1 MPGSPCVLRLT
12 NPCLSQ
18 LLWGGGSGARRMQR
32 RGKNV
37 THGTWEEGRSHIH
50 KKDLTLT
57 GQSAYLHSLTSELP
71 TRIQVQ
77 LSGEGRL
84 GAACHGSSW
93 LGQRQ
98 ERRGCRGKRQS
109 STNTE
114 PEGGQGWSGTDPE
127 SFGQKPLRELKINRD

>member
-1 MPGSPCVLRLT
+1 MLRLT

-18 LLWGGGSGARRMQR
+18 LLGGGQWCKKDAEK
-32 RGKNV
+32 GKNV

-127 SFGQKPLRELKINRD
+127 SFGKKPLRELKINRD